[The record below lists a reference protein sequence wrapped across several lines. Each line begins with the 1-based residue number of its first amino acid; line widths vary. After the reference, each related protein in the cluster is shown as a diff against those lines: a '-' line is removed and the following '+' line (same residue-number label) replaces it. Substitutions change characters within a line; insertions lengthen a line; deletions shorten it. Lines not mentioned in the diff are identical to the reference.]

1 MTDLLLDDQGFEV
14 SSGADNAAEAARIQL
29 LSPRLANQIAAGEV
43 VERPAS
49 VIKELLENSL
59 DSGARRI
66 DVDVE
71 QAGIKLLRV
80 RDDGGG
86 ISADDLPLALAR
98 HATSKIREL
107 EDLERVMSLGFR
119 GEALA
124 SISSVAR
131 LTLTSRTRDADQ
143 AWQVETEGRDMAS
156 RVQPAAHPVGTSVE
170 VRDLFFNTP
179 ARRKFLKA
187 EKTEFDHLQEV
198 IKRMALA
205 RFDVAF
211 HLRHNGKTILSLH
224 EARDDVARARRV
236 SAVCGPGFLEQAL
249 PIEVERNGLKLW
261 GWVGLPTF
269 SRSQADLQYFFVNGR
284 AVRDKLVAHAVRQA
298 YRDVLFNGR
307 HPTFVLFFEVDP
319 AVVDVNVH
327 PTKHEV
333 RFRDGRMVHDFLY
346 GTLHRALGDVR
357 PEDQLA
363 GTTSVTAL
371 VRPSGP
377 EAGEFGPQG
386 EMRLANNVLE
396 TPQGPAWNPPAGAS
410 SSGSGAGYQYQ
421 YTPRPASVVPAEE
434 ARAAYST
441 FFAPLPGTPAN
452 PEPGTRVD
460 LPESQGD
467 IPPLGY
473 ALAQLKGIYILAE
486 NAHGLVLVD
495 MHAAHERIM
504 YERLKIAMASEGLSG
519 QPLLVP
525 ESIAVSQRE
534 ADCAEEHMATFQ
546 QLGFELQRLGPES
559 LAIRQIPALLKQA
572 EANRL
577 VHDVLADLMEYGTSD
592 RVQAH
597 MNELLGTM
605 ACHGAVRANRRLAIP
620 EMNGLLR
627 DMENTE
633 RSGQCNHGRPTWTQ
647 LGLDDLDK
655 LFLRGR

>member
-1 MTDLLLDDQGFEV
+1 M
-14 SSGADNAAEAARIQL
+14 SGGSRIQL

-49 VIKELLENSL
+49 VAKELLENSL

-66 DVDVE
+66 DVEVE
-71 QAGIKLLRV
+71 QGGVKLLRV
-80 RDDGGG
+80 RDDGSG

-107 EDLERVMSLGFR
+107 EDLEGVLSLGFR

-131 LTLTSRTRDADQ
+131 LTLTSRTASASE
-143 AWQVETEGRDMAS
+143 AWQVETEGRDMTP

-198 IKRMALA
+198 IRRLALA
-205 RFDVAF
+205 RFDVGF
-211 HLRHNGKTILSLH
+211 HLRHNGKSILSLH
-224 EARDDVARARRV
+224 EAHDEAARARRV
-236 SAVCGPGFLEQAL
+236 GAICGPGFMEQAL
-249 PIEVERNGLKLW
+249 PIDVERNGLRLW

-307 HPTFVLFFEVDP
+307 HPTFVLFLELEP
-319 AVVDVNVH
+319 NGVDVNVH

-333 RFRDGRMVHDFLY
+333 RFREGRSVHDFLY
-346 GTLHRALGDVR
+346 GTLHRALADVR

-363 GTTSVTAL
+363 APAAVPEV
-371 VRPSGP
+371 VRPTGLQ
-377 EAGEFGPQG
+377 AGEFGPQG
-386 EMRLANNVLE
+386 EMRLASPVLE
-396 TPQGPAWNPPAGAS
+396 QPQRSISNGGN
-410 SSGSGAGYQYQ
+410 GAGYQYQ
-421 YTPRPASVVPAEE
+421 YTPRPAQ
-434 ARAAYST
+434 
-441 FFAPLPGTPAN
+441 PLPVAESQAVYREFYKPLNDSAPAASA
-452 PEPGTRVD
+452 

-486 NAHGLVLVD
+486 NAVGLVLVD

-504 YERLKIAMASEGLSG
+504 YERLKVAMASEGLSG

-525 ESIAVSQRE
+525 ETLALSQRE
-534 ADCAEEHMATFQ
+534 ADCAEEHGQWFQ
-546 QLGFELQRLGPES
+546 RLGFELQRLGPET

-577 VHDVLADLMEYGTSD
+577 VQDVLADLMEYGTSD
-592 RVQAH
+592 RIQAH
-597 MNELLGTM
+597 LNELLGTM

-620 EMNGLLR
+620 EMNALLR

-647 LGLDDLDK
+647 MGLDDLDK

>member
-1 MTDLLLDDQGFEV
+1 MSEPLN
-14 SSGADNAAEAARIQL
+14 SSARIEL

-71 QAGIKLLRV
+71 QAGVKLLRV
-80 RDDGGG
+80 RDDGSG
-86 ISADDLPLALAR
+86 ISSDDLPLALAR
-98 HATSKIREL
+98 HATSKIRDL

-143 AWQVETEGRDMAS
+143 AWQVETEGRDMAP

-198 IKRMALA
+198 IKRLALA

-211 HLRHNGKTILSLH
+211 HLRHNGKSVLSLH
-224 EARDDVARARRV
+224 EANDDAARARRV
-236 SAVCGPGFLEQAL
+236 AAICGAGFLEQAL
-249 PIEVERNGLKLW
+249 PIEVERNGLHLW

-357 PEDQLA
+357 PEDHLA
-363 GTTSVTAL
+363 APAAVAGM
-371 VRPSGP
+371 VRPTGI

-386 EMRLANNVLE
+386 EMRLAANLALE
-396 TPQGPAWNPPAGAS
+396 QPQAQPSMTTPGSGA
-410 SSGSGAGYQYQ
+410 GAGYQYQ
-421 YTPRPASVVPAEE
+421 YTPRPQPTLPVAE
-434 ARAAYST
+434 AQSAYRE
-441 FFAPLPGTPAN
+441 FFAPLPGAPS
-452 PEPGTRVD
+452 VS
-460 LPESQGD
+460 LPDGQGD

-473 ALAQLKGIYILAE
+473 ALAQLKGIYILSE
-486 NAHGLVLVD
+486 NAQGLVLVD

-504 YERLKIAMASEGLSG
+504 YERLKVAMASEGLSG

-534 ADCAEEHMATFQ
+534 ADCAEEHVSWFQ
-546 QLGFELQRLGPES
+546 RLGFELQRLGPET

-592 RVQAH
+592 RIQAH
-597 MNELLGTM
+597 LNELLGTM
-605 ACHGAVRANRRLAIP
+605 ACHGAIRANRRLALP

>member
-1 MTDLLLDDQGFEV
+1 M
-14 SSGADNAAEAARIQL
+14 SGGSRIQL

-49 VIKELLENSL
+49 VAKELLENSL

-66 DVDVE
+66 DVEVE
-71 QAGIKLLRV
+71 QGGVKLLRV

-107 EDLERVMSLGFR
+107 EDLEGVLSLGFR

-131 LTLTSRTRDADQ
+131 LTLTSRTADATE
-143 AWQVETEGRDMAS
+143 AWQVETEGRDMTP

-198 IKRMALA
+198 IRRLALA
-205 RFDVAF
+205 RFDVGF
-211 HLRHNGKTILSLH
+211 HLRHNGKSILSLH
-224 EARDDVARARRV
+224 EAHDEVARARRV
-236 SAVCGPGFLEQAL
+236 GAICGPGFLEQAL
-249 PIEVERNGLKLW
+249 PIDVERNGLRLW

-307 HPTFVLFFEVDP
+307 HPTFVLFLELEP
-319 AVVDVNVH
+319 NGVDVNVH

-333 RFRDGRMVHDFLY
+333 RFREGRMVHDFLY
-346 GTLHRALGDVR
+346 GTLHRALADVR

-363 GTTSVTAL
+363 APAPAAEI
-371 VRPSGP
+371 VRPSGLQ
-377 EAGEFGPQG
+377 AGEFGPQG
-386 EMRLANNVLE
+386 EMRLASPVLE
-396 TPQGPAWNPPAGAS
+396 QPQAEPRSYS
-410 SSGSGAGYQYQ
+410 STGSGGNGAGYQYS
-421 YTPRPASVVPAEE
+421 YTPRPSQPVPAAE
-434 ARAAYST
+434 AQAVYREFY
-441 FFAPLPGTPAN
+441 APLGGTTGAP
-452 PEPGTRVD
+452 VS
-460 LPESQGD
+460 LPEGKGD

-486 NAHGLVLVD
+486 NAVGLVLVD

-504 YERLKIAMASEGLSG
+504 YERLKVAMSSEGLSG

-525 ESIAVSQRE
+525 ETLALSQRE
-534 ADCAEEHMATFQ
+534 ADCAEEHAQWFQ
-546 QLGFELQRLGPES
+546 RLGFELQRLGPET

-577 VHDVLADLMEYGTSD
+577 VQDVLADLMEYGTSD
-592 RVQAH
+592 RIQAH
-597 MNELLGTM
+597 LNELLGTM

-620 EMNGLLR
+620 EMNALLR

-647 LGLDDLDK
+647 MGLDDLDK

>member
-1 MTDLLLDDQGFEV
+1 MNQVVNNG
-14 SSGADNAAEAARIQL
+14 ARIEL

-59 DSGARRI
+59 DSGAKRI

-71 QAGIKLLRV
+71 QGGVKLLRV
-80 RDDGGG
+80 RDDGSG

-98 HATSKIREL
+98 HATSKIRNL
-107 EDLERVMSLGFR
+107 EDLEQVMSLGFR

-143 AWQVETEGRDMAS
+143 AWQVETEGRDMAP
-156 RVQPAAHPVGTSVE
+156 RVQPAAHPAGTSVE

-179 ARRKFLKA
+179 ARRKFLKT

-198 IKRMALA
+198 IRRLALA

-211 HLRHNGKTILSLH
+211 HLRHNGKSILSLH
-224 EARDDVARARRV
+224 EALDDNARARRV
-236 SAVCGPGFLEQAL
+236 AAICGPGFLEQAL
-249 PIEVERNGLKLW
+249 PIEIERNGLHLW

-307 HPTFVLFFEVDP
+307 HPTFVLFLEVDP
-319 AVVDVNVH
+319 TGVDVNVH

-346 GTLHRALGDVR
+346 GTLHRALADVR

-363 GTTSVTAL
+363 APATTSEI
-371 VRPSGP
+371 VRPSGIQ
-377 EAGEFGPQG
+377 AGEFGPQG
-386 EMRLANNVLE
+386 EMRLAANLLE
-396 TPQGPAWNPPAGAS
+396 QPSAQPSVRPPGD
-410 SSGSGAGYQYQ
+410 GNGGGGGYQYQ
-421 YTPRPASVVPAEE
+421 YTPRPAQAVPAAE
-434 ARAAYST
+434 AQGVYRE
-441 FFAPLPGTPAN
+441 FFAPLNEAAPA
-452 PEPGTRVD
+452 V
-460 LPESQGD
+460 LPDSQGD

-486 NAHGLVLVD
+486 NAVGLVLVD

-504 YERLKIAMASEGLSG
+504 YERLKVAMASEGLSG

-525 ESIAVSQRE
+525 ESLALSQRE
-534 ADCAEEHMATFQ
+534 ADCAEEHAEWFQ
-546 QLGFELQRLGPES
+546 RLGFELQRLGPES

-577 VHDVLADLMEYGTSD
+577 VQDVLADLMEYGTSD
-592 RVQAH
+592 RIQAH
-597 MNELLGTM
+597 LNELLGTM
-605 ACHGAVRANRRLAIP
+605 ACHGAIRANRRLALA

-647 LGLDDLDK
+647 MGLDDLDK

>member
-1 MTDLLLDDQGFEV
+1 MSER
-14 SSGADNAAEAARIQL
+14 ARIEL

-71 QAGIKLLRV
+71 QAGVKLLRV
-80 RDDGGG
+80 RDDGSG
-86 ISADDLPLALAR
+86 ISSEELPLALAR
-98 HATSKIREL
+98 HATSKIRNL
-107 EDLERVMSLGFR
+107 EDLEQVMSLGFR

-143 AWQVETEGRDMAS
+143 AWQVETEGREMEA

-198 IKRMALA
+198 IKRLALA

-211 HLRHNGKTILSLH
+211 HLRHNGKGILALH
-224 EARDDVARARRV
+224 EAHDDAARARRV
-236 SAVCGPGFLEQAL
+236 AAVCGSGFLEQAL
-249 PIEVERNGLKLW
+249 PIDVERNGLHLW

-269 SRSQADLQYFFVNGR
+269 SRSQADLQYFYVNGR

-307 HPTFVLFFEVDP
+307 HPTFVLFLEVDP
-319 AVVDVNVH
+319 AAVDVNVH

-363 GTTSVTAL
+363 APAAVAGI
-371 VRPSGP
+371 VRPTGL

-386 EMRLANNVLE
+386 EMRLAANLLE
-396 TPQGPAWNPPAGAS
+396 QPQSQPFSPSTPAAG
-410 SSGSGAGYQYQ
+410 SGSGAGYQYQ
-421 YTPRPASVVPAEE
+421 YRPQSTQMPPVAEAQSVYRE
-434 ARAAYST
+434 
-441 FFAPLPGTPAN
+441 FFAPLPEAGVPA
-452 PEPGTRVD
+452 
-460 LPESQGD
+460 LPEGQGD
-467 IPPLGY
+467 VPPLGY

-486 NAHGLVLVD
+486 NAQGLVLVD

-525 ESIAVSQRE
+525 ESLALSQRE
-534 ADCAEEHMATFQ
+534 ADCAEEHAVWFQ
-546 QLGFELQRLGPES
+546 RLGFELQRLGPES
-559 LAIRQIPALLKQA
+559 IAIRQIPALLKQA

-577 VHDVLADLMEYGTSD
+577 VQDVLADLMEYGTSD
-592 RVQAH
+592 RIQAH
-597 MNELLGTM
+597 LNELLGTM
-605 ACHGAVRANRRLAIP
+605 ACHGAVRANRRLALP

>member
-1 MTDLLLDDQGFEV
+1 MSEPV
-14 SSGADNAAEAARIQL
+14 RIQL

-59 DSGARRI
+59 DSGAKRI
-66 DVDVE
+66 EVDIE
-71 QAGIKLLRV
+71 QGGVKLLRV
-80 RDDGGG
+80 RDDGSG
-86 ISADDLPLALAR
+86 IAPDDLPLALAR

-107 EDLERVMSLGFR
+107 EDLEQVMSLGFR

-131 LTLTSRTRDADQ
+131 LTLTSRTADAEQ
-143 AWQVETEGRDMAS
+143 AWQVETEGRDMQP

-198 IKRMALA
+198 IKRLALA
-205 RFDVAF
+205 RFDVGF
-211 HLRHNGKTILSLH
+211 HLRHNGKTVLSLH
-224 EARDDVARARRV
+224 EAGDEVSRARRV
-236 SAVCGPGFLEQAL
+236 ASVCGAAFLEQAL
-249 PIEVERNGLKLW
+249 PIEIERNGLRLW

-269 SRSQADLQYFFVNGR
+269 SRSQADLQYFYVNGR
-284 AVRDKLVAHAVRQA
+284 TVRDKLVAHAVRQA

-307 HPTFVLFFEVDP
+307 HPTFVLFLEIDP

-346 GTLHRALGDVR
+346 GTLHRALGEVR

-363 GTTSVTAL
+363 APAAVAGMLAPTGQA
-371 VRPSGP
+371 
-377 EAGEFGPQG
+377 AGEFGPQG
-386 EMRLANNVLE
+386 EIGLAASLL
-396 TPQGPAWNPPAGAS
+396 QAQPAESIWRSP
-410 SSGSGAGYQYQ
+410 GAGYQGARSA
-421 YTPRPASVVPAEE
+421 PGPAMPAAE
-434 ARAAYST
+434 AQGAYRE
-441 FFAPLPGTPAN
+441 FFAPLPGAPAS
-452 PEPGTRVD
+452 
-460 LPESQGD
+460 LPEAQGD

-473 ALAQLKGIYILAE
+473 AIAQLKGIYILAE
-486 NAHGLVLVD
+486 NVQGLVVVD
-495 MHAAHERIM
+495 MHAAHERIT
-504 YERLKIAMASEGLSG
+504 YERLKVAMASEGLRG

-534 ADCAEEHMATFQ
+534 ADCAEEHGEWFQ
-546 QLGFELQRLGPES
+546 RLGFELQRLGPES

-572 EANRL
+572 EATRL
-577 VHDVLADLMEYGTSD
+577 VQDVLADLLEYGTTD
-592 RVQAH
+592 RIQAH
-597 MNELLGTM
+597 LNELLGTM
-605 ACHGAVRANRRLAIP
+605 ACHGAVRANRRLTLP
-620 EMNGLLR
+620 EMNALLR
-627 DMENTE
+627 DMEHTE

-647 LGLDDLDK
+647 MGMDDLDK